1 LELEVDELKSQ
12 SSRDGISKQE
22 VSQQDMATVVASLE
36 PDQLA
41 SAKARSHCPR
51 RQLTR
56 AEVVF
61 FWALRVYLI
70 FMFGV
75 VMYQLWTVAK

>member
-1 LELEVDELKSQ
+1 MEGHFSPDQ
-12 SSRDGISKQE
+12 
-22 VSQQDMATVVASLE
+22 VSQIDMDTVVASLE

-51 RQLTR
+51 RRLTR
-56 AEVVF
+56 REVIF
-61 FWALRVYLI
+61 FWALRAYLI

-75 VMYQLWTVAK
+75 VLYQLWTVAR